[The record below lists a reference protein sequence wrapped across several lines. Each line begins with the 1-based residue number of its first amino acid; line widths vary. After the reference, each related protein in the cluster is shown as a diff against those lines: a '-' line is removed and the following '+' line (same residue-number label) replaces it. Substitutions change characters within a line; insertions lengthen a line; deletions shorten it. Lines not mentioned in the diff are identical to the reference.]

1 MKLTTL
7 FSLWLMNS
15 FSCLRVDSLRS
26 RSSSLETRRRR
37 LASRDS
43 SEWPIPLSAT
53 KYTFKQQHTDGK
65 TIETARQTTNVQMSG
80 SAGSQFLLPT
90 LVFQLKKV
98 FPFVRGLNFS
108 SRNHLSCPSSKHVGK
123 KVSVRVSTYN
133 IQNFVDK
140 YRIWLSNKWQD
151 GHFPALRLLYY
162 QSRFTFDRILWS
174 LEYQIW
180 KSVQNWQILMSCSF
194 FPLSAF
200 PEPHRNSF
208 IIVIFLT
215 DKKTIAS
222 CHINCHLSGGSY
234 I

>member
-53 KYTFKQQHTDGK
+53 TYTFKQQHTDGK
-65 TIETARQTTNVQMSG
+65 TIETARQTTNVQMSK
-80 SAGSQFLLPT
+80 SAVSLFLLPT
-90 LVFQLKKV
+90 LVFQLEKV
-98 FPFVRGLNFS
+98 FPFVLWLNFS
-108 SRNHLSCPSSKHVGK
+108 SRNHLRCPSSKHVGK
-123 KVSVRVSTYN
+123 KVSVTVPTYN
-133 IQNFVDK
+133 IQNFVNK
-140 YRIWLSNKWQD
+140 YRISLSNKLQD

-174 LEYQIW
+174 LNIKFESPSRND
-180 KSVQNWQILMSCSF
+180 KS
-194 FPLSAF
+194 
-200 PEPHRNSF
+200 
-208 IIVIFLT
+208 
-215 DKKTIAS
+215 
-222 CHINCHLSGGSY
+222 
-234 I
+234 